1 MTNARSTPPSGSPEP
16 APAWLWLSRE
26 GIIAGCTP
34 AARVLGIADPA
45 GLVGTALVGH
55 LAWDI
60 TSQDP
65 DWQQAQWEVLLAA
78 AADQGLKVAAQLAPD
93 VELLLR
99 LEPAAG
105 ARRRILRHARPGAC
119 TRRLAAGARP
129 RLPPRRR
136 PRHRLARPARRRSA
150 SSLSTSC
157 TAGPASRPR

>member
-105 ARRRILRHARPGAC
+105 PAGGYFATLAPGNCSA
-119 TRRLAAGARP
+119 
-129 RLPPRRR
+129 
-136 PRHRLARPARRRSA
+136 HRV
-150 SSLSTSC
+150 C
-157 TAGPASRPR
+157 Q